1 MSSPDP
7 LQEKLERSSDPIRDP
22 DILLFH
28 SKSKDLPAGSYTR
41 KWQEYVTYPED
52 YIELNSIPDW
62 RKVLSNFYVF
72 DFKAEVAP
80 DTILT
85 FRTIEHGFHYFKI
98 RLADPYRSFDF
109 ALESGSKL
117 SRGDGLDARRA
128 RKLVVLSPQQLQ
140 EWDAIKEFVL
150 YSLSKCRFSQDP
162 LSKQVLLATRDA
174 QLWHIV
180 SRRNPNPH
188 TRIAE
193 SSFAQL
199 CQRQTN
205 PIRFTHLE
213 QVREELKVSR

>member
-1 MSSPDP
+1 MSST
-7 LQEKLERSSDPIRDP
+7 LCQ
-22 DILLFH
+22 DILLFY
-28 SKSKDLPAGSYTR
+28 SKSKDLPAGSYERGNASQLTKGQR
-41 KWQEYVTYPED
+41 GIGYSTEDELQRERQGLSIDRRSARYQEQVTHPDNYL
-52 YIELNSIPDW
+52 ELNAIPDW

-98 RLADPYRSFDF
+98 RLADPSRAFDF
-109 ALESGSKL
+109 ALESGSEL
-117 SRGDGLDARRA
+117 SKGDGLDAQRA
-128 RKLVVLSPQQLQ
+128 RKLVVLNTQQLE
-140 EWDAIKEFVL
+140 EWDAIKESVL

-180 SRRNPNPH
+180 P
-188 TRIAE
+188 
-193 SSFAQL
+193 
-199 CQRQTN
+199 QRN

>member
-1 MSSPDP
+1 MLSPD
-7 LQEKLERSSDPIRDP
+7 
-22 DILLFH
+22 LLFFY
-28 SKSKDLPAGSYTR
+28 SKSKDLPAGSQTR

-62 RKVLSNFYVF
+62 RKVLSNFYMF

-80 DTILT
+80 DLILT

-98 RLADPYRSFDF
+98 KIADPSRAFDF

-117 SRGDGLDARRA
+117 SKGDGPDARRA

-140 EWDAIKEFVL
+140 EWDSIKESVL

-180 SRRNPNPH
+180 SRSAPNPH

-193 SSFAQL
+193 
-199 CQRQTN
+199 RN

-213 QVREELKVSR
+213 QVREEFKVSS

>member
-1 MSSPDP
+1 MSSSAP
-7 LQEKLERSSDPIRDP
+7 LQEKVDLRSDPERGP
-22 DILLFH
+22 DILLFY
-28 SKSKDLPAGSYTR
+28 SKSKDLPAGSQDHTR
-41 KWQEYVTYPED
+41 KWQEYVTCPDD
-52 YIELNSIPDW
+52 YLELNVIHDW

-98 RLADPYRSFDF
+98 RIADPSRAFDF

-117 SRGDGLDARRA
+117 SKGYGLDARRA
-128 RKLVVLSPQQLQ
+128 RKLVVLNTPQLE
-140 EWDAIKEFVL
+140 EWDAMKESVL

-180 SRRNPNPH
+180 SRRNP
-188 TRIAE
+188 
-193 SSFAQL
+193 
-199 CQRQTN
+199 
-205 PIRFTHLE
+205 IRFTHLE
-213 QVREELKVSR
+213 QVREEFKVSS